1 MALQDLLDLNT
12 KRQKIGLSEERIE
25 AIKPYLRD
33 YIAFWREYPDLFVDF
48 MVRGTRTEVKEGEF
62 HFYFYQRVFLRCVMR
77 HQYVY
82 AVFPRAYSKSF
93 LSVMA
98 LMIRCILYPRANL
111 FVTSG
116 GKEQAAGILKDKVNE
131 ICTLIPAFDREID
144 RRRGKT
150 LEGKDYCKYVFK
162 SGSTLDNIAA
172 RESSRGKRKH
182 GGLVEECVGV
192 DDQILREV
200 IIPTMAISRRCMD
213 GTTQPDETLN
223 KSQVF
228 VTTAGYK
235 GTFPYERLIGFLVR
249 MVTQP
254 ERCIVIGG
262 TWRLPVEVGLQ
273 SKTFIQDQKD
283 EGTFNEA
290 SFERE
295 YESRWTGDVEDAYFN
310 SEMFNRGRILKQP
323 EYEAS
328 GRSSKNQYYIL
339 SVDVGRKGC
348 DTVVCVFKVTPQP
361 QGPSLKSLV
370 NIYTLTDEHFGDQAL
385 ALKQLYYKYNAR
397 RIVIDGNGLGIGL
410 IDYMV
415 KPSID
420 PESGDTLPDFGVYS
434 GTQEDAA
441 EEYKKYRTPDCEENA
456 IYILKANAPIN
467 TEAHANT
474 QVNLSSGKVKMLID
488 ERDAKIKL
496 LGTKVGQN
504 MKPEERSIYLK
515 PFTLTSILKEEMMN
529 LREENEGTNII
540 LKQANKGIKKDKFS
554 AFEYGLYYIK
564 VEEDNKKKKK
574 RFNAAEW
581 MFMN

>member
-1 MALQDLLDLNT
+1 MALQDLLVLNT
-12 KRQKIGLSEERIE
+12 KRKKIGLSEERIDS
-25 AIKPYLRD
+25 IKKPLRD

-48 MVRGTRTEVKEGEF
+48 LVRGSRQEPREGEF
-62 HFYFYQRVFLRCVMR
+62 QFYFYQRVFLRAIMR
-77 HQYVY
+77 YQYIY
-82 AVFPRAYSKSF
+82 AVYPRAYSKSF

-98 LMIRCILYPRANL
+98 LMCRCILFPRCKL

-116 GKEQAAGILKDKVNE
+116 GKEQAASILKDKVNE
-131 ICTLIPAFDREID
+131 ICTLIPNFKREID
-144 RRRGKT
+144 WRRGKT
-150 LEGKDYCKYVFK
+150 LEGKDYCCYIFK

-172 RESSRGKRKH
+172 RESSRGKRRH

-213 GTTQPDETLN
+213 GSTQQSETLN

-228 VTTAGYK
+228 ITTAGYK

-249 MVTQP
+249 MIMQP
-254 ERCIVIGG
+254 DRCFVMGG

-273 SKTFIQDQKD
+273 SKTFISDQKE

-290 SFERE
+290 SFDRE
-295 YESRWTGDVEDAYFN
+295 YESRWTGDVEDAFFS
-310 SEMFNRGRILKQP
+310 SELFNRGRILRQP

-328 GRSSKNQYYIL
+328 GRSSRNQYYL
-339 SVDVGRKGC
+339 LAVDVGRKGC
-348 DTVVCVFKVTPQP
+348 DTTILVFKVTPQP

-370 NIYTLTDEHFGDQAL
+370 NIYTLQDEHFGDQAL
-385 ALKQLYYKYNAR
+385 MLKKLYYKYGAKR
-397 RIVIDGNGLGIGL
+397 LVIDGNGLGIGL

-420 PESGDTLPDFGVYS
+420 PETGDILPDFGIYG
-434 GTQEDAA
+434 GTQADAA
-441 EEYKKYRTPDCEENA
+441 DEYKKYKTKDCEDNA
-456 IYILKANAPIN
+456 IYIIKANAPIN
-467 TEAHANT
+467 TEAHANV
-474 QVNLSSGKVKMLID
+474 QVNLSTGKIKFLID
-488 ERDAKIKL
+488 EREAKQKL

-504 MKPEERSIYLK
+504 MKPEERANYLK
-515 PFTLTSILKEEMMN
+515 PFTLTSILKEELLN

-540 LKQANKGIKKDKFS
+540 LRQANKGIKKDKFS
-554 AFEYGLYYIK
+554 ALEYGLYYIK
-564 VEEDNKKKKK
+564 IEDDSKKKKK
-574 RFNAAEW
+574 FRAKDF

>member
-25 AIKPYLRD
+25 AIKPELRK

-420 PESGDTLPDFGVYS
+420 PESGDTLPDFGVYG

-574 RFNAAEW
+574 RFNAKEW